1 MPSSA
6 APPSSAASSSIS
18 AHSPSPTTA
27 RSNSGK
33 RSSVSRPIEEM
44 CGPPTITVMSGSAFL
59 MPRAMSEADQTPT
72 VKSVMPT

>member
-6 APPSSAASSSIS
+6 APPSSAWSSSIS

-27 RSNSGK
+27 KSNSGK

-44 CGPPTITVMSGSAFL
+44 CGPPTITVVSGSAFRI
-59 MPRAMSEADQTPT
+59 PRAMSDADHTPT
-72 VKSVMPT
+72 VNSVIPT